1 MVLVREN
8 NYFAISQFSFHIKN
22 VYNRMFLFPTN
33 IIRLY
38 ASARPSLVLVFIL
51 KYVFK
56 TPVYLL
62 INNRKSPVDINN
74 INNINYMITFDDKPR
89 RIIEVR
95 IGNKNIISLPVLI
108 LLQKY

>member
-38 ASARPSLVLVFIL
+38 TSARPSLVLVFIL

-62 INNRKSPVDINN
+62 INNRKSPVDIND
-74 INNINYMITFDDKPR
+74 MITFDDKPR

-95 IGNKNIISLPVLI
+95 IGNKNIISLSILI